1 MFKEQLMECWE
12 VMDPPE
18 EEAHGAEEPK
28 AAEAQRQSLP
38 ALEDGVAGQAPG
50 TAPGTPKA
58 EPREGAAAPPA
69 VQHSPAMPSNPDSAT
84 LTASIP
90 E

>member
-1 MFKEQLMECWE
+1 MFKEQFMECWE

-28 AAEAQRQSLP
+28 PAEAQRQSLF

-50 TAPGTPKA
+50 AAPATPKV
-58 EPREGAAAPPA
+58 EPREGATAPPV
-69 VQHSPAMPSNPDSAT
+69 VQHSPCDALEP
-84 LTASIP
+84 
-90 E
+90 